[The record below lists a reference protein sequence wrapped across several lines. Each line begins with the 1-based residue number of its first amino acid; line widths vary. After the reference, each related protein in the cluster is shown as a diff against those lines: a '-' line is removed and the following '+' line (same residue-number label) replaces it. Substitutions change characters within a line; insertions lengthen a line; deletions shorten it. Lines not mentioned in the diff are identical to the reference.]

1 MNINFKM
8 WDKLNEFSLDIPEV
22 DFSFS
27 DRLAREN
34 GWTKE
39 YANRVITEY
48 KKFVFLSATSGKS
61 LTPSDEVDQAWHM
74 HMIYSRSYWNEMCKD
89 ILGGFM
95 FHHGPTKGG
104 KLEAER
110 FHNQY
115 QYTLDLY
122 AEVFNETPP
131 SDIWPSVEKR
141 FSPMDYKR
149 IDVTKNIILNKNK
162 VKEYMISYA
171 LPLVGALLISL
182 FTFSTETNPKE
193 DSNFW
198 WWVLGIA
205 IAIFIIRGI
214 YRYANKDER
223 RSRSSSSSSSSSST
237 YDSGCS
243 VVGSFFGCSSS
254 SSSSSGCGSSG
265 CGSSGC
271 GSSGCG
277 GGGCG
282 GGGCGGGGCGS

>member
-1 MNINFKM
+1 MDINYKM
-8 WDKLNEFSLDIPEV
+8 WDKLNDFSLDIPEV

-34 GWTKE
+34 GWSKE
-39 YANRVITEY
+39 YANCVITEY

-74 HMIYSRSYWNEMCKD
+74 HMIYSRSYWNEMCKG

-95 FHHGPTKGG
+95 LHHGPTKGG

-110 FHNQY
+110 FHDQY

-122 AEVFNETPP
+122 ADVFNENPP

-171 LPLVGALLISL
+171 LPLVGGLLISL
-182 FTFSTETNPKE
+182 LTFSTETKPKE
-193 DSNFW
+193 ESNFW
-198 WWVLGIA
+198 WWVLGIVV
-205 IAIFIIRGI
+205 AIFIIRGI
-214 YRYANKDER
+214 YRYVNKNER
-223 RSRSSSSSSSSSST
+223 RSRSSSSSST

-243 VVGSFFGCSSS
+243 VIGSFF
-254 SSSSSGCGSSG
+254 GCGSSG
-265 CGSSGC
+265 CGSSCG

-277 GGGCG
+277 SSCGGGCG
-282 GGGCGGGGCGS
+282 GCGS

>member
-1 MNINFKM
+1 MNINYKM

-22 DFSFS
+22 AFSFS

-48 KKFVFLSATSGKS
+48 KKFVFLSAVSNKS

-95 FHHGPTKGG
+95 LHHGPTKGG

-110 FHNQY
+110 FHDQY
-115 QYTLDLY
+115 QHTLNLYT
-122 AEVFNETPP
+122 EVFNETPP

-149 IDVTKNIILNKNK
+149 IDVTQNIILNKK
-162 VKEYMISYA
+162 KAKEYMISYA
-171 LPLVGALLISL
+171 LPIIGALLLSL
-182 FTFSTETNPKE
+182 FTFSTETKPKE

-198 WWVLGIA
+198 WWVLGIGV
-205 IAIFIIRGI
+205 AIFVIRGI
-214 YRYANKDER
+214 YRYLNRNER
-223 RSRSSSSSSSSSST
+223 RSSSSSSSSST

-243 VVGSFFGCSSS
+243 VIGSFFGCGSSDSGCGS
-254 SSSSSGCGSSG
+254 SGCSSSGCGSS
-265 CGSSGC
+265 C
-271 GSSGCG
+271 

-282 GGGCGGGGCGS
+282 GCGS

>member
-1 MNINFKM
+1 M
-8 WDKLNEFSLDIPEV
+8 L
-22 DFSFS
+22 
-27 DRLAREN
+27 
-34 GWTKE
+34 
-39 YANRVITEY
+39 
-48 KKFVFLSATSGKS
+48 
-61 LTPSDEVDQAWHM
+61 
-74 HMIYSRSYWNEMCKD
+74 
-89 ILGGFM
+89 
-95 FHHGPTKGG
+95 HHGPTKGG
-104 KLEAER
+104 KLEAVR
-110 FHNQY
+110 FHDQY

-149 IDVTKNIILNKNK
+149 IDVTKNIILNKKK

-171 LPLVGALLISL
+171 LPIVGALLLSL
-182 FTFSTETNPKE
+182 FTFSTETKPKE
-193 DSNFW
+193 DDNFW
-198 WWVLGIA
+198 WWVLGIG

-214 YRYANKDER
+214 YRYVNKDER
-223 RSRSSSSSSSSSST
+223 RSRSSSSSSST

-243 VVGSFFGCSSS
+243 VVGSFFGCGSSDSS

-277 GGGCG
+277 G
-282 GGGCGGGGCGS
+282 CGGGGCGS

>member
-1 MNINFKM
+1 MDKINYKM

-22 DFSFS
+22 SFSFS

-34 GWTKE
+34 GWSKK

-48 KKFVFLSATSGKS
+48 KKFVFLSAVSGKS

-74 HMIYSRSYWNEMCKD
+74 HMIYSRSYWVEMCGD
-89 ILGGFM
+89 ILNGFM
-95 FHHGPTKGG
+95 LHHGPTKGG
-104 KLEAER
+104 KIEAER
-110 FHNQY
+110 FNNQY

-122 AEVFNETPP
+122 AEVFNENAP

-141 FSPMDYKR
+141 FSPMDFKR
-149 IDVTKNIILNKNK
+149 IDVTKNIVLNKKK

-171 LPLVGALLISL
+171 LPIVGALLLSL
-182 FTFSTETNPKE
+182 FTFSTEAKPKE
-193 DSNFW
+193 DDNNFW
-198 WWVLGIA
+198 WWVLGIG
-205 IAIFIIRGI
+205 ITIFVIRGI
-214 YRYANKDER
+214 YRYANRNER
-223 RSRSSSSSSSSSST
+223 RSSSSSSSST

-243 VVGSFFGCSSS
+243 VVGSFFGCGSSGC
-254 SSSSSGCGSSG
+254 SSSGCSSSG

-282 GGGCGGGGCGS
+282 S